1 LSYVNFVYVN
11 GGIVMPE
18 FGGELAGYD
27 LEAKAQ
33 LQAIFTDRE
42 VVSVPTG
49 TSYEAAGTFTASHSR
64 CRRSDRSAR

>member
-1 LSYVNFVYVN
+1 MSYVNFVYVN

-42 VVSVPTG
+42 VVSVPTRDIIRG
-49 TSYEAAGTFTASHSR
+49 GGNIHCITQQMPKI
-64 CRRSDRSAR
+64 